1 MSNGYICVYVLNLKD
16 HGLYKPL
23 YLILQKRNLQKR
35 YPLKWNWCKEIVKFQ
50 YIIESHGNFRERTKL
65 LLMIFKIAL
74 ILFINKGFSIY
85 MMRIVTESLVSLTH
99 PFDPTLYNPSRTK
112 FLWSCSAV
120 PYKVGLVVLALMS
133 IIVNPGKVYHS
144 LFSLNY
150 R

>member
-1 MSNGYICVYVLNLKD
+1 MCVYVLNLKD

-35 YPLKWNWCKEIVKFQ
+35 YLLKWNWCKEIVKFQ

-144 LFSLNY
+144 LFSLYY

>member
-1 MSNGYICVYVLNLKD
+1 MCVYVLNLKD

-23 YLILQKRNLQKR
+23 YLILQKR

-65 LLMIFKIAL
+65 LLMIFKITL

-85 MMRIVTESLVSLTH
+85 MMRIVIESLVSLTH

-144 LFSLNY
+144 LFSLYY

>member
-1 MSNGYICVYVLNLKD
+1 MCVYVLNLKD

-50 YIIESHGNFRERTKL
+50 YIIEIHEKFRTRTKL
-65 LLMIFKIAL
+65 LLIMFKVAL

-85 MMRIVTESLVSLTH
+85 IMGIVTESLVFLTH
-99 PFDPTLYNPSRTK
+99 PFDPTLYNSSRTK

-120 PYKVGLVVLALMS
+120 SYKVGLVVLALMS